1 MLTLPDLNVLFYM
14 YYDNYFTC
22 SSQSTGPA
30 YNRCSTP
37 VPTSLPVPLPCP
49 AVLLHTISLCWK
61 GRLFLLISLVLLCS
75 VSSPDMLVHYLFLH
89 LITCHPADRSRFPF
103 TSTLLF
109 HFSTAALAKGTW
121 SHCHQAMSC
130 TNAKAQLPAS
140 AAR

>member
-1 MLTLPDLNVLFYM
+1 MCYFICITIITSSAAVNPQVQLTIGVAPQ
-14 YYDNYFTC
+14 C
-22 SSQSTGPA
+22 P
-30 YNRCSTP
+30 
-37 VPTSLPVPLPCP
+37 PVPLPCP